1 MKKTDY
7 FLGLDIGTDSTG
19 YAVTDKAY
27 KLQCFHGD
35 RMWGAHLFDAA
46 QPAADRRTH
55 RIARRRLDRS
65 QWRVRLLRELFA
77 PVIAPIDANFFI
89 RIDDAW
95 KWRDDK
101 RDTSSA
107 NAIFNDVGFTDK
119 DYYKRF
125 PTIHHLIL
133 SLIEGTAEA
142 DPRLLYLACA
152 WLMKHR
158 GHFFAD
164 VDVNNISKL
173 NDPYELYQKLML
185 ALQDLIQSIEEGED
199 DSEFSLWACEPTA
212 FIEILKRK
220 CKKAEKLEAFNE
232 LLFGGKKAK
241 KVETEPF
248 SREAVIKL
256 LCGYKVSL
264 EQLFNNEAYADVEP
278 KDVTLFEEDATFEA
292 HCLAVGDDEGVLKAL
307 KALYDW
313 SLLERVLSGETLISK
328 SKVQSFEQHKH
339 DLKFLKAFI
348 RKYLPVKYDEMFKK
362 ISPFGYMSY
371 AKKNSDGIKA
381 FNNYKGSDLTRLKHY
396 AEKYL
401 PKEVYEKLFTDEIL
415 KISPG
420 DKKQQEKAG
429 KKVCNEIVKFINKKE
444 NVKNVGKE
452 VFSENLLAML
462 KEVDASIL
470 CNEDTAFY
478 DDMMVRLDQGTF
490 LPKQVQ
496 SDNRVIPYQLYQYE
510 LREMLTKAKAYLPFL
525 NEVSDGLTV
534 AEKIESIFT
543 FRIPYYVGPLVSE
556 KQSPF
561 AWMQRKAEGR
571 ILPWNFEEKVDLEKS
586 EEAFIRRMTNVCTYL
601 PGEDVLPEASLLYQK
616 FKVLNEINLLRING
630 VPLTTEDKQAIYQEV
645 FEKRKKP
652 TRKQLLAY
660 LKSANLLHDDDVVSG
675 IDEEL
680 KSSLASYHQLK
691 GVLDKGILTEEECEQ
706 VIERFTFT
714 EDKVRQKQWLVKTFG
729 RKLSEADVKSIC
741 KCQFKNFGRLSRE
754 FLDGVVF
761 EDKFSNERDTVIGFL
776 WKRNINLME
785 LTTHGQYTL
794 SDILEERRKE
804 YYSSPEHPQ
813 SIDAKMQAAYLSPA
827 VKRQIYRAL
836 DVMEG
841 VRKAMGYDPERIFVE
856 MARGEEPAKKGKRTL
871 SRKEMLDGLYK
882 EIDSHLVYEVQ
893 SALMSYGD
901 NVNAKLQSRALYLWC
916 LQLGKCPYCGKAIH
930 IESVQ
935 TDACDIDHIIPR
947 SILKDDSLQNNLV
960 LAHKICNGSK
970 SDAYPVPETHRQDD
984 LWKFWYDKG
993 LITKEKYERLRRR
1006 TQLTDTELQGFINR
1020 QLVETR
1026 QTIKAVF
1033 HILEDLFPKTKVI
1046 PVKAGLVSDY
1056 RQAFHLLKTRS
1067 VNDLHHAKDAYLN
1080 IVVGNVYYEKF
1091 TRDFRIGHDRYS
1103 LKPKT
1108 LFGHQLVKG
1117 NDVIWKGQQ
1126 DVERI
1131 NKTLGINYV
1140 HLTKY
1145 SYYAKGGLFD
1155 QMPVKANNGQVPL
1168 KADAIHQKIDRYGA
1182 YNKSSAYGFLPV
1194 SYTAKKGK
1202 KSINETVLLALE
1214 LRYKTLFEQNNQQ
1227 AVDTYVKQAIQDL
1240 QGVTPE
1246 TLVYPMGMCPWK
1258 IGTVL
1263 QINHLK
1269 VMITGKANGG
1279 KVLKLRL
1286 LTSLTLPLKLE
1297 KYVKR
1302 LDAFQQ
1308 KKDKDKKRLVYP
1320 MYDKITAS
1328 KNLHLYDALVK
1339 ALTSKPLSEM
1349 PASPKELLSKEE
1361 TRLTFSMLSLEDQ
1374 VHTLLNLINLG
1385 KTNRVGGCDL
1395 TKIGGVKGA
1404 GEMTLGVVISNWKDN
1419 YQRVH
1424 IITSDASGLFV
1435 KKSENLLDLL

>member
-1 MKKTDY
+1 MKKNDY

-19 YAVTDKAY
+19 YAVTDKSY
-27 KLQCFHGD
+27 NLQYFHGE
-35 RMWGAHLFDAA
+35 RMWGAHLFDPA
-46 QPAADRRTH
+46 QPAADRRGH
-55 RIARRRLDRS
+55 RTARRRLDRS

-77 PVIAPIDANFFI
+77 SVIAPIDANFFI

-101 RDTSSA
+101 RDTSSV

-119 DYYKRF
+119 DYYKRY

-133 SLIEGTAEA
+133 GLIDGTAGT

-158 GHFFAD
+158 GHFFSD

-173 NDPYELYQKLML
+173 NAPCELYGKLME
-185 ALQDLIQSIEEGED
+185 ALQDLIPSVEEGEGD
-199 DSEFSLWACEPTA
+199 AEFSLWACEPSA

-220 CKKAEKLEAFNE
+220 CKKAEKVEAFNE

-241 KVETEPF
+241 RVEAEPF

-328 SKVQSFEQHKH
+328 SKVQSYEQHKQ
-339 DLKFLKAFI
+339 DLKQLKAFI
-348 RKYLPVKYDEMFKK
+348 KKYLPETKYREMFKYVGIDNYVAYVK
-362 ISPFGYMSY
+362 N
-371 AKKNSDGIKA
+371 AKKASG
-381 FNNYKGSDLTRLKHY
+381 
-396 AEKYL
+396 KYL
-401 PKEVYEKLFTDEIL
+401 KKDKDIKKTKKASEEEPKEGKDIKNANKEKFAEYLTKTFFKGFDT
-415 KISPG
+415 
-420 DKKQQEKAG
+420 
-429 KKVCNEIVKFINKKE
+429 
-444 NVKNVGKE
+444 
-452 VFSENLLAML
+452 
-462 KEVDASIL
+462 SIL
-470 CNEDTAFY
+470 SREDAAFY
-478 DDMMVRLDQGTF
+478 DDMMIRLEQGTF

-496 SDNRVIPYQLYQYE
+496 ADNRVIPYQLYQYE

-525 NEVSDGLTV
+525 NEASDGLTI

-556 KQSPF
+556 KQSSF

-571 ILPWNFEEKVDLEKS
+571 ILPWNFEDKVDLERS
-586 EEAFIRRMTNVCTYL
+586 EEAFIQRMTNVCTYL
-601 PGEDVLPEASLLYQK
+601 PGEDVLPETSLLYQK

-630 VPLTTEDKQAIYQEV
+630 VPLTAEDKQEIYHEV

-652 TRKQLLAY
+652 TRKQLLNH
-660 LKSANLLHDDDVVSG
+660 LKSINLLHDDDVVSG
-675 IDEEL
+675 IDEEI
-680 KSSLASYHQLK
+680 KSSLSSYHQLK
-691 GVLDKGILTEEECEQ
+691 GVLDKGILTEDECEQ

-729 RKLSEADVKSIC
+729 EKLSEADVKSIC

-754 FLDGVVF
+754 FLDGIIF
-761 EDKFSNERDTVIGFL
+761 EDKFNNERDTVIGFL
-776 WKRNINLME
+776 WKRNVNLME
-785 LTTHGQYTL
+785 LTAQGQYTL
-794 SDILEERRKE
+794 AEILEERRKE

-813 SIDAKMQAAYLSPA
+813 SIEAKMQAAYLSPA
-827 VKRQIYRAL
+827 VKRQVYRAL
-836 DVMEG
+836 DVVEG
-841 VRKAMGYDPERIFVE
+841 VRKAMRCDPERIFVE

-871 SRKEMLDGLYK
+871 SRKEMLEGLYK
-882 EIDSHLVYEVQ
+882 EIDGHLVHEVQ
-893 SALMSYGD
+893 SALKSYGD
-901 NVNAKLQSRALYLWC
+901 NVNARLQSRALYLWC
-916 LQLGKCPYCGKAIH
+916 LQLGKCPYCGKPIH
-930 IESVQ
+930 IESLQ
-935 TDACDIDHIIPR
+935 TNDCDIDHIIPR

-960 LAHKICNGSK
+960 LAHKKCNGSK
-970 SDAYPVPETHRQDD
+970 TDTYPVPETHRQDD
-984 LWKFWYDKG
+984 LWEFWYDKG

-1006 TQLTDTELQGFINR
+1006 TQLTEAELQGFINR

-1056 RQAFHLLKTRS
+1056 RQEFHLLKTRS

-1091 TRDFRIGHDRYS
+1091 TRDFRIGYDRYS

-1108 LFGHQLVKG
+1108 LFERKLEKG
-1117 NDVIWKGQQ
+1117 DDVIWNGQK

-1131 NKTLGINYV
+1131 NKTLANNYI

-1145 SYYAKGGLFD
+1145 AYYSKGGLFD
-1155 QMPVKANNGQVPL
+1155 QMPVKAGSGQVPL
-1168 KADAIHQKIDRYGA
+1168 KADAIHQKIGRYGA
-1182 YNKSSAYGFLPV
+1182 YNKSAAYGFLPV

-1202 KSINETVLLALE
+1202 KIIRETVVLALE
-1214 LRYKTLFEQNNQQ
+1214 LRYKTLFEQNDKH
-1227 AVDTYVKQAIQDL
+1227 AIDDYVKQMIQEL
-1240 QGVTPE
+1240 QGVIPE
-1246 TLVYPMGMCPWK
+1246 TLEYPMGLRPWK
-1258 IGTVL
+1258 VGTIL
-1263 QINHLK
+1263 QVNQLR
-1269 VMITGKANGG
+1269 VVITGKANGG
-1279 KVLKLRL
+1279 KVIGLRL
-1286 LTSLTLPLKLE
+1286 LTPLMLSGRLE

-1302 LDAFQQ
+1302 LDAFQRK
-1308 KKDKDKKRLVYP
+1308 KKDNKERLVYP

-1328 KNLHLYDALVK
+1328 KNLYLYDALVK
-1339 ALTSKPLSEM
+1339 TLTSKPLSEM
-1349 PASPKELLSKEE
+1349 PASQKELLVKEE
-1361 TRLTFSMLSLEDQ
+1361 TRQTFQTLSLENQ
-1374 VHTLLNLINLG
+1374 VNVLLNVISLG
-1385 KTNRVGGCDL
+1385 KTNRAGGCDL
-1395 TKIGGVKGA
+1395 SAIGGVSKAGA
-1404 GEMTLGVVISNWKDN
+1404 MTLGAVMSNWKKS

-1424 IITSDASGLFV
+1424 VITSDASGLFV

>member
-1 MKKTDY
+1 MEKKTY

-19 YAVTDKAY
+19 YAVTDESYA
-27 KLQCFHGD
+27 LQYYHGE

-46 QPAADRRTH
+46 QPAADRRMH
-55 RIARRRLDRS
+55 RTARRRLDRS

-77 PVIAPIDANFFI
+77 SAIAPIDANFFI

-133 SLIEGTAEA
+133 ALIEGTAGA

-158 GHFFAD
+158 GHFFSD

-173 NDPYELYQKLML
+173 NDPCELYQKLML
-185 ALQDLIQSIEEGED
+185 ALQDLIPSVEEGEG
-199 DSEFSLWACEPTA
+199 DSEFSLWACEPSA

-339 DLKFLKAFI
+339 DLKQLKVFI
-348 RKYLPVKYDEMFKK
+348 KKYLPAKYDEMFK
-362 ISPFGYMSY
+362 SVGVDNYVAY
-371 AKKNSDGIKA
+371 AKNAKKASEEYLKGKEIKNTNK
-381 FNNYKGSDLTRLKHY
+381 
-396 AEKYL
+396 EK
-401 PKEVYEKLFTDEIL
+401 FTDYLTKTFFKGFDVSVLSGE
-415 KISPG
+415 
-420 DKKQQEKAG
+420 
-429 KKVCNEIVKFINKKE
+429 
-444 NVKNVGKE
+444 
-452 VFSENLLAML
+452 
-462 KEVDASIL
+462 DA
-470 CNEDTAFY
+470 AFY
-478 DDMMVRLDQGTF
+478 DDMMVRLEQGTF

-496 SDNRVIPYQLYQYE
+496 TDNRVIPYQLYQYE
-510 LREMLTKAKAYLPFL
+510 LREMLTRAKAYLPFL

-534 AEKIESIFT
+534 AEKIESLFT

-561 AWMQRKAEGR
+561 AWMKRKAEGR

-601 PGEDVLPEASLLYQK
+601 PGEDVLPETSLLYQK

-630 VPLTTEDKQAIYQEV
+630 VPLTVEDKQNLYHEV

-652 TRKQLLAY
+652 TRKQLLAA

-675 IDEEL
+675 IDEEI

-691 GVLDKGILTEEECEQ
+691 GVLDKGILTEDECEQ

-729 RKLSEADVKSIC
+729 EKLSDANIKSIC
-741 KCQFKNFGRLSRE
+741 QCQFKNFGRLSRE

-776 WKRNINLME
+776 WKRNVNLME
-785 LTTHGQYTL
+785 LTAQGQYTL
-794 SDILEERRKE
+794 AEILEDRRKE

-813 SIDAKMQAAYLSPA
+813 SIEAKMQVAYLSPA
-827 VKRQIYRAL
+827 VKRQVYRAL
-836 DVMEG
+836 DVVEG
-841 VRKAMGYDPERIFVE
+841 VRKAMGCDPERIFVE
-856 MARGEEPAKKGKRTL
+856 MARGEEPTKKGKRTL
-871 SRKEMLDGLYK
+871 SRKAMLDGLYR
-882 EIDSHLVYEVQ
+882 EIDNHLVHDV
-893 SALMSYGD
+893 SSVLKSFGD
-901 NVNAKLQSRALYLWC
+901 EVNAKLQSKALYLWC
-916 LQLGKCPYCGKAIH
+916 LQLGKCPYCGKPIH
-930 IESVQ
+930 LESLQ

-960 LAHKICNGSK
+960 LAHKKCNGSK
-970 SDAYPVPETHRQDD
+970 TDTYPVPQTHRQDD
-984 LWKFWYDKG
+984 LWKFWYAKG
-993 LITKEKYERLRRR
+993 LITKEKYERLKRR
-1006 TQLTDTELQGFINR
+1006 TQLTEIELQGFINR

-1056 RQAFHLLKTRS
+1056 RQEFHLLKTRS

-1091 TRDFRIGHDRYS
+1091 ARDFRIGHDCYS
-1103 LKPKT
+1103 LKTKT
-1108 LFGHQLVKG
+1108 LFGHRLEKG
-1117 NDVIWKGQQ
+1117 NDVIWNGQQ

-1131 NKTLGINYV
+1131 NKTLGNNYV

-1145 SYYAKGGLFD
+1145 AYYPKGGLFD
-1155 QMPVKANNGQVPL
+1155 QMPVKAGGGQVPL
-1168 KADAIHQKIDRYGA
+1168 KADAIHQKTDRYGA

-1202 KSINETVLLALE
+1202 KSLSETVILALE

-1227 AVDTYVKQAIQDL
+1227 AIDAYVKQAIQEL
-1240 QGVTPE
+1240 QGVIPE
-1246 TLVYPMGMCPWK
+1246 TLAYPMGLRPWK
-1258 IGTVL
+1258 VGTVL
-1263 QINHLK
+1263 QLNQAKL
-1269 VMITGKANGG
+1269 VLRGKSAGG
-1279 KVLKLRL
+1279 KQLLMSL
-1286 LTSLTLPLKLE
+1286 LTSLSLSKKME
-1297 KYVKR
+1297 SYVKR
-1302 LDAFQQ
+1302 LDAFQ
-1308 KKDKDKKRLVYP
+1308 KKKKTDKNRLIYP
-1320 MYDKITAS
+1320 KHDKITREQ
-1328 KNLHLYDALVK
+1328 NLNLYDALVK
-1339 ALTSKPLSEM
+1339 VLTMPPFGEIPALQKD
-1349 PASPKELLSKEE
+1349 LLSKEE
-1361 TRLTFSMLSLEDQ
+1361 TRVTFKALSLEVQ
-1374 VHTLLNLINLG
+1374 VEVLLNMIALG
-1385 KTNRVGGCDL
+1385 KTNRAIGCDL
-1395 TKIGGVKGA
+1395 SSIGGAAKA
-1404 GEMTLGVVISNWKDN
+1404 GVLTLSAFTSNWKKS

-1424 IITSDASGLFV
+1424 VITSDASGLFV